1 MKPNEH
7 DIFDELVRGKLA
19 GYSEPPDPEWIQQI
33 HLKKN
38 RAINLYQLYRYML
51 VLLIAGAGL
60 ISAYKLTVTTPD
72 TAAHAGLDQTDMIQT
87 HPAVNTSTSIPVPTE
102 FALGGPRILRTN
114 KAQQPTQS
122 SEGNR
127 VRSAGA
133 LPSSS
138 AHPTFKNEEKPSL
151 RSQLPKQQQK
161 SPAFSSIRKPE
172 NTPITAPQK
181 GTKNTS
187 QPIQQ
192 PEKARSVK
200 DTSEASAKTKQK
212 NEAACIAKFDF
223 YTSYTGEF
231 QFTNLSDIPSTA
243 SIQWTFGDGNSSNH
257 TSPTY
262 RFSKGGTYLVTLTTF
277 DRQSGCSNA
286 YSKEVVVAEA
296 PQPKRSLQLEGY
308 VMAGAR
314 YVANASVEVYA
325 FDANKGRFESLQ
337 TIQTNQDGSYRMP
350 IQPGTRYLLKGY
362 PNADAKDYLPTFW
375 GNTIETENAVEV
387 ILMEG
392 EQTNLSGYTIEL
404 ALGEKMPTNNPEPEP
419 IALNNP
425 HPVFIIDGNNNI
437 VGVGNMNANGEL
449 SFEEDIAPGDYTI
462 LDPATGKS
470 SVATVSGRG
479 SASSS
484 LLNDARNTTSNQV
497 SVFPNPANNQ
507 VNFGVQSDESELAT
521 LVIMNAAG
529 NELVRKQVQ
538 FTSGFNQTQY
548 DISSFSPGVY
558 YVMILRGGKKILS
571 SRLVKSQA
579 ATKE

>member
-7 DIFDELVRGKLA
+7 DIFDELVRGKLT

-60 ISAYKLTVTTPD
+60 ISAYKLTVNNPD
-72 TAAHAGLDQTDMIQT
+72 NAAHAGLDQTDMVQT
-87 HPAVNTSTSIPVPTE
+87 HPAVNTSTSLPVPTE

-114 KAQQPTQS
+114 KTQQPTQS
-122 SEGNR
+122 PEGNR

-138 AHPTFKNEEKPSL
+138 AQPTSKHEEKTSV
-151 RSQLPKQQQK
+151 RSQLHKQQLK
-161 SPAFSSIRKPE
+161 SPTFSSIRKPE
-172 NTPITAPQK
+172 ATVPQK
-181 GTKNTS
+181 GTKNNS
-187 QPIQQ
+187 QIIPQT
-192 PEKARSVK
+192 EKSRSVK
-200 DTSEASAKTKQK
+200 DTSEACAKTKQK

-243 SIQWTFGDGNSSNH
+243 NVQWTFGDGHSSNH
-257 TSPTY
+257 HSPTY
-262 RFSKGGTYLVTLTTF
+262 RFTKGGTYMVTLTAF
-277 DRQSGCSNA
+277 DHKSGCSNTF
-286 YSKEVVVAEA
+286 SKEVVVAEA
-296 PQPKRSLQLEGY
+296 PEPKRSLQLEGY

-325 FDANKGRFESLQ
+325 FDATKGRFESIQ
-337 TIQTNQDGSYRMP
+337 TIQTNQNGSYRIP

-362 PNADAKDYLPTFW
+362 PNAEVKDYLPTFW
-375 GNTIETENAVEV
+375 GNTIETESAVEV

-404 ALGEKMPTNNPEPEP
+404 ALGEKTPTNNPESEP
-419 IALNNP
+419 IALNNS

-449 SFEEDIAPGDYTI
+449 SFEQDITPGDYTI
-462 LDPATGKS
+462 LDPTTGKS
-470 SVATVSGRG
+470 SVATISGKG
-479 SASSS
+479 SSGSSI
-484 LLNDARNTTSNQV
+484 LNDVRNTTSNQV
-497 SVFPNPANNQ
+497 SVFPNPANDQ

-521 LVIMNAAG
+521 LVIMNAGG
-529 NELVRKQVQ
+529 NELVRKQIQ

-579 ATKE
+579 TKQ